1 MTKFQE
7 EVVSLYNQG
16 YAHSQICSKLNC
28 AKSSVSS
35 VKIRFKDILKD
46 VTILNENTCNH
57 NYFDIIDD
65 EYKAYLLGFFIADGC
80 LSSDYKRSNGRFCVS
95 IQFGDLN
102 IIEFF
107 QKFIAKDSKIDIS
120 NKSTVEIKR
129 VDQAKLRWT
138 SKHMRDIF
146 IDKYKIT
153 PNKTM
158 NPNFK
163 FPMEEIPDNL
173 KRHFIRGFID
183 GDGCFEQKEGKIFTI
198 TLVSTSVDFL
208 NQLGDEI
215 CNLSEGIEKNI
226 KECNGKT
233 INWFRLRFNMFRDN
247 KPEKIFKIYNYL
259 YKDSNIFLSRK
270 RDKIESYL
278 KYRGKLQDN
287 TCNHRNA

>member
-35 VKIRFKDILKD
+35 VKIRFKDLLKD

-65 EYKAYLLGFFIADGC
+65 EYKAYLLGFFVADGC
-80 LSSDYKRSNGRFCVS
+80 LINDTDRCNGRFCVN
-95 IQFGDLN
+95 IQNQDLN
-102 IIEFF
+102 VIECY
-107 QKFIAKDSKIDIS
+107 QKLVAKDSKINIS
-120 NKSTVEIKR
+120 NRTTAEIKR
-129 VDQAKLRWT
+129 VDQAKIRWT

-146 IDKYKIT
+146 INKYKII

-158 NPNFK
+158 DFNFK
-163 FPMEEIPDNL
+163 FPMEEIPSNL
-173 KRHFIRGFID
+173 IRHFIRGFID
-183 GDGCFEQKEGKIFTI
+183 GDGGFEQKEGGIFTI

-215 CNLSEGIEKNI
+215 CNLSEGIEKTI
-226 KECNGKT
+226 KEYNGKT
-233 INWFRLRFNMFRDN
+233 INWFTLRFNMFREN

-259 YKDSNIFLSRK
+259 YQDSNIFLSRK

-278 KYRGKLQDN
+278 KYRGKL
-287 TCNHRNA
+287 